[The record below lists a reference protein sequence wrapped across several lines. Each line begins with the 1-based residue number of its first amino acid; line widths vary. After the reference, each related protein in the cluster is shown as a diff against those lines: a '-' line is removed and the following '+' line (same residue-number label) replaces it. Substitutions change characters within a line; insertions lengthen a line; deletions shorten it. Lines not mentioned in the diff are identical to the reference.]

1 MPRRFD
7 GVLAGTDGVHRIS
20 TRPVRR
26 ASVPHQYASAA
37 RQHETSVS
45 LSPRRRRDGMSTSTL
60 LGRRRRAVAE
70 HQSVSRLDAIEQAS
84 RRVSA
89 AKFDSCAASRGEEER
104 GELAAHCRCCCVV
117 YARVTFAASMRRVV
131 APLDAFASL
140 FNCSTLRAPAAS
152 GRTRVALL
160 AAVLQAVCSCCRA
173 LNRSFRCAYKSREAS
188 ARRQCSQAHA
198 QRGG

>member
-1 MPRRFD
+1 MEAPRR
-7 GVLAGTDGVHRIS
+7 HRRMAS
-20 TRPVRR
+20 TEPPRQPRRHRR
-26 ASVPHQYASAA
+26 ADYVA
-37 RQHETSVS
+37 RPLRH
-45 LSPRRRRDGMSTSTL
+45 
-60 LGRRRRAVAE
+60 RA
-70 HQSVSRLDAIEQAS
+70 
-84 RRVSA
+84 VSA

-104 GELAAHCRCCCVV
+104 GELAAHCRSCCLV

-173 LNRSFRCAYKSREAS
+173 LNRSFRCAYKSREAGTW
-188 ARRQCSQAHA
+188 RQCSQAHA
-198 QRGG
+198 AKPQAARPPGSPTRVVWLQRLSKRAKDGC